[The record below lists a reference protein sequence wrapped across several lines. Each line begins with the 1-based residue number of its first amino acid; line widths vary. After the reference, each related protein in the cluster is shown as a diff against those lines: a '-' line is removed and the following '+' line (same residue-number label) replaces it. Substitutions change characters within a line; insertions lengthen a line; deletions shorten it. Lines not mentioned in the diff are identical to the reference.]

1 MFFGIFQKVHQVET
15 PRKPRTATTVLPEYD
30 KIPHPGPSLQW
41 NQGGVQV
48 QNEDR
53 RKNSFQEY
61 TGKIKPEFSIPM
73 TDNILSAMSHNHIR
87 PFEITGAV
95 ITVST
100 TRIADTDT
108 SGKTITGLL
117 DEKAIPVRHYAVIPD
132 RIDAIRNELFIAMKK
147 ANCII
152 INGGTGLT
160 HDDCTIE
167 AVSPLLDKRIEG
179 FGEFFRM
186 KSIQQIGTASML
198 SRAVAGIIGGKA
210 VFCIPGSTPAVTL
223 ATTELILPEIAHIIS
238 HANS

>member
-1 MFFGIFQKVHQVET
+1 
-15 PRKPRTATTVLPEYD
+15 
-30 KIPHPGPSLQW
+30 
-41 NQGGVQV
+41 
-48 QNEDR
+48 
-53 RKNSFQEY
+53 
-61 TGKIKPEFSIPM
+61 
-73 TDNILSAMSHNHIR
+73 MSHHHVK
-87 PFEITGAV
+87 PHKITGAI

-100 TRIADTDT
+100 TRIPDTDT

-117 DEKAIPVRHYAVIPD
+117 EEKSITITHYAIVPD
-132 RIDAIRNELFIAMKK
+132 RIDAIRNELFIAQKV

-167 AVSPLLDKRIEG
+167 AVSPLLEKRIEG

-186 KSIQQIGTASML
+186 KSIGQIGTASML

-238 HANS
+238 HANR

>member
-1 MFFGIFQKVHQVET
+1 
-15 PRKPRTATTVLPEYD
+15 
-30 KIPHPGPSLQW
+30 
-41 NQGGVQV
+41 
-48 QNEDR
+48 
-53 RKNSFQEY
+53 
-61 TGKIKPEFSIPM
+61 
-73 TDNILSAMSHNHIR
+73 MSHNHIR

-100 TRIADTDT
+100 TRTVDTDT

-117 DEKAIPVRHYAVIPD
+117 EEKSIPIRYYAIVPD
-132 RIDAIRNELFIAMKK
+132 RIASIRNELFIAVKN

-167 AVSPLLDKRIEG
+167 AVSPLLEKRIDG

-186 KSIQQIGTASML
+186 KSVQQIGTASML
-198 SRAVAGIIGGKA
+198 SRAVAGIIDGKA

-238 HANS
+238 HANR